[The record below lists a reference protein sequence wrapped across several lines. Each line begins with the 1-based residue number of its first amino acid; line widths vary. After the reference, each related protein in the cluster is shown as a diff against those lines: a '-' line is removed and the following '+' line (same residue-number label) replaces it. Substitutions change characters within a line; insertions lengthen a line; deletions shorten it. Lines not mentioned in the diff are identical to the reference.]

1 LEDRILTAN
10 RFRLIGRVL
19 ALALLVAQ
27 FGAEIHV
34 YSHPLADPAEHLG
47 VARNC
52 GYCLA
57 SSQLQIAVG
66 APAPAL
72 PIRSLAWAMIVPE
85 SVVSNSHHE
94 PFRAFRS
101 RAPPALV

>member
-1 LEDRILTAN
+1 M
-10 RFRLIGRVL
+10 GRVL

-34 YSHPLADPAEHLG
+34 YSHSLTDPAERLG
-47 VARNC
+47 VARTC

-66 APAPAL
+66 VPAPAL
-72 PIRSLAWAMIVPE
+72 PVRSLAWAIVVPE
-85 SVVSNSHHE
+85 PVLSGIQAA